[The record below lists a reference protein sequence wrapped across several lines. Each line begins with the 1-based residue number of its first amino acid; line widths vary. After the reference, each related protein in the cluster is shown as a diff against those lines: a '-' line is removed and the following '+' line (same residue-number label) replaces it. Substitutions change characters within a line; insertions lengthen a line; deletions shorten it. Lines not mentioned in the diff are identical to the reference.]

1 MIDATGTGEQCLPP
15 PVCHEQKTKEGNEHI
30 MRAWLFCRVA
40 NGWDADAHDY
50 LAMQKAELERF
61 CKEHDLSV
69 AGATMVTGNGR
80 DELEKL
86 VDTGIERDSYDV
98 LAAVS
103 ASRFG
108 QDILG
113 LRQIGEMLTQHG
125 KGLCLV
131 KDGLSTHPSLIL
143 ESIAEPEDSPEMGG
157 QSL

>member
-1 MIDATGTGEQCLPP
+1 
-15 PVCHEQKTKEGNEHI
+15 

-40 NGWDADAHDY
+40 NGWDADANDY

-69 AGATMVTGNGR
+69 AGTTMVTGNGR

-108 QDILG
+108 GDILSLLQTG
-113 LRQIGEMLTQHG
+113 KALTEQG
-125 KGLCLV
+125 KGICMV
-131 KDGLSTHPSLIL
+131 RENISTHPDIVLQNASETL
-143 ESIAEPEDSPEMGG
+143 ESQEIGG
-157 QSL
+157 LSL